1 MLCAMCK
8 ASGESMDIVF
18 LVGAAALFVA
28 MLGMV
33 IGCDKLGAR
42 K

>member
-1 MLCAMCK
+1 
-8 ASGESMDIVF
+8 MDFVY
-18 LVGAAALFVA
+18 LAGAAVLFIA

-33 IGCDKLGAR
+33 IGCDKLGVR

>member
-1 MLCAMCK
+1 
-8 ASGESMDIVF
+8 MDVF
-18 LVGAAALFVA
+18 FLLAAAAMFAA

-33 IGCDKLGAR
+33 IGCEKLGGR

>member
-1 MLCAMCK
+1 
-8 ASGESMDIVF
+8 MDIVY
-18 LVGAAALFVA
+18 LLGAGAMFAA

-33 IGCDKLGAR
+33 IGCDRLLVVR

>member
-1 MLCAMCK
+1 
-8 ASGESMDIVF
+8 MDFVF
-18 LVGAAALFVA
+18 LAGATVMFIA

-33 IGCDKLGAR
+33 IGCDRLGAR

>member
-1 MLCAMCK
+1 
-8 ASGESMDIVF
+8 MDLVF
-18 LVGAAALFVA
+18 LLGAAVMFVA

-33 IGCDKLGAR
+33 IGCDKLGVR

>member
-1 MLCAMCK
+1 
-8 ASGESMDIVF
+8 MD
-18 LVGAAALFVA
+18 LVYIGACALFFVT

-33 IGCDKLGAR
+33 IGCDTLGVH

>member
-1 MLCAMCK
+1 
-8 ASGESMDIVF
+8 MDIVF
-18 LVGAAALFVA
+18 LVGAAVMFAA

-33 IGCDKLGAR
+33 IGCDRLGVR

>member
-1 MLCAMCK
+1 
-8 ASGESMDIVF
+8 MDVVF
-18 LVGAAALFVA
+18 LVGAVVLFFA

-33 IGCDKLGAR
+33 IGCDKLGVR

>member
-1 MLCAMCK
+1 
-8 ASGESMDIVF
+8 MDVVF
-18 LVGAAALFVA
+18 LVGAAAMFAA

-33 IGCDKLGAR
+33 IGCDKLGVR

>member
-1 MLCAMCK
+1 
-8 ASGESMDIVF
+8 MDVVF
-18 LVGAAALFVA
+18 LAGAAVMFVA

-33 IGCDKLGAR
+33 IGCDKLGVR

>member
-1 MLCAMCK
+1 
-8 ASGESMDIVF
+8 MDVVF
-18 LVGAAALFVA
+18 LVGAAAMFAA

>member
-1 MLCAMCK
+1 
-8 ASGESMDIVF
+8 MDVVF
-18 LVGAAALFVA
+18 LVGAVVMFVA

-33 IGCDKLGAR
+33 IGCDRLGAR

>member
-1 MLCAMCK
+1 
-8 ASGESMDIVF
+8 MDFVF
-18 LVGAAALFVA
+18 LLGAAAMFVA

-33 IGCDKLGAR
+33 IGCDKLGVR

>member
-1 MLCAMCK
+1 
-8 ASGESMDIVF
+8 MDLIF
-18 LVGAAALFVA
+18 LAGATLLFIA

-33 IGCDKLGAR
+33 IGCDKLGVR